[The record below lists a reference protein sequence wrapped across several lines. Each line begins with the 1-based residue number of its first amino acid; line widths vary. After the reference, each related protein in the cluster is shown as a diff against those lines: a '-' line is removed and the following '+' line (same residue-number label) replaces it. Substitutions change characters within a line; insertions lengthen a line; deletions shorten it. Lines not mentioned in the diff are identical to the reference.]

1 MIPGEP
7 TPIVMRRPAS
17 PRRRWFVIALVVL
30 VLVLLSLR
38 GIATFWTDYL
48 WFDSIGFSSVW
59 TTLVFSRVVLVLIAT
74 VVAFALLFLNLLLAD
89 RLAPRTPMPAGS
101 PDEELVERFQGWVSA
116 RITRFR
122 LGVAGFFGLLIGLGA
137 GSWWEDWLLFRNHQ
151 SFGITDPVFSKDIG
165 FYVFDVPFY
174 RDLFGWAFQFF
185 LIATLVVAALHY
197 LNGGIQVQPRRQHV
211 ASGVKVH
218 LSVLLAVLALLKAGG
233 YWLDRYDLLYSTRG
247 AVVGAT
253 YTDVHA
259 QLPALNLL
267 IGISVVA
274 AVLLLV
280 NIRMKGW
287 TLPAVAVGL
296 WLITSIALGGIWP
309 AAVQRFSVQPDE
321 INKELPYVGRNIEAT
336 RAAFDLSGVE
346 IRDFAAAEDLTATD
360 VSVSGPTMSNVRLW
374 DPKVLLTTYRQLQEL
389 RPFYQFLD
397 VDVDRYVIEG
407 VLNQVM
413 LAGREL
419 DDSNLP
425 DSGWVNKHLVF
436 THGYGSVVSPANTVT
451 PEGLPDFLV
460 KDITPG
466 DGVPGILDIAQPRI
480 YFGEALQ
487 PGSYVIVGTKE
498 KEVDYPVES
507 GAETVAF
514 NSYDGTGGIEVGSFF
529 RRAAFALRFADI
541 NTLISGQITPDSKV
555 LMVRNLRDILTK
567 AAPFLYPDADPYLV
581 VLDGRLVWV
590 QDMYTVTSRYP
601 YSTSAGDDGSTSLGR
616 AATGRLSVG
625 SGLPGDFNYIR
636 NSVKATV
643 DAYDGTVHYYVVDE
657 TDPLIRSYR
666 DIFPALFSTFD
677 EMPADLQNHLRYPED
692 LFRVQSDLYTRY
704 HVTDARVFFN
714 NGDPW
719 EIARDPST
727 TPSDTLR
734 FDFGAANRPMVPYYL
749 LMELPGEPDLSYLA
763 LQPFTAA
770 TKPNMVSFLI
780 AKSDK
785 ATYGDLIDFE
795 LPRDSFVDGPGQ
807 VGARINQDPD
817 ISREFTLLGQQGSE
831 VVQGNMLVVP
841 IHESI
846 LYVQPIYISARSGGS
861 DASALPEFKRVI
873 VVYGDKIAM
882 RNTLS
887 EALAAVFGEGGGG
900 GGGTGGGGELP
911 GDLTG
916 AVAQLLDQADA
927 AYTRADTALR
937 NGDLGTYQQELE
949 NARSLIDQAIALL
962 DQAGATTTTTTTTIG
977 GA

>member
-7 TPIVMRRPAS
+7 TPIPIRRRS
-17 PRRRWFVIALVVL
+17 GRRRWLGVVL
-30 VLVLLSLR
+30 VVVVLLLLSLR
-38 GIATFWTDYL
+38 GVATFWTDYL

-59 TTLVFSRVVLVLIAT
+59 TTLILSRVVLVLIAT
-74 VVAFALLFLNLLLAD
+74 VVAFLLMFLNLVLAD

-101 PDEELVERFQGWVSA
+101 PDEELVERFQGWVSL
-116 RITRFR
+116 RLMKFR

-151 SFGITDPVFSKDIG
+151 AFGITDPVFGKDVG

-185 LIATLVVAALHY
+185 VIATLVVAALHY
-197 LNGGIQVQPRRQHV
+197 LNGGIQVQARRQRV

-233 YWLDRYDLLYSTRG
+233 YWLDRYDLLFSSRG

-267 IGISVVA
+267 IGISAVA

-287 TLPAVAVGL
+287 TLPAAAVGL
-296 WLITSIALGGIWP
+296 WLVTSITLGGIWP
-309 AAVQRFSVQPDE
+309 AAIQRFSVQPDE
-321 INKELPYVGRNIEAT
+321 INKELPFVQRNIEFT
-336 RAAFDLSGVE
+336 RLAYGLDGVE
-346 IRDFAAAEDLTATD
+346 VRDFAAAEDLTASD
-360 VSVSGPTMSNVRLW
+360 VAVTGPTISNVRLW
-374 DPKVLLTTYRQLQEL
+374 DPKLLLTTYRQLQEL

-397 VDVDRYVIEG
+397 VDVDRYVVGG

-436 THGYGSVVSPANTVT
+436 THGFGSVVSPANTVT

-460 KDITPG
+460 KDITPA
-466 DGVPGILDIAQPRI
+466 DGVPGTLQIQQPRI
-480 YFGEALQ
+480 YFGEALE

-498 KEVDYPVES
+498 KEVDFPVES
-507 GAETVAF
+507 GSETVAF
-514 NSYDGTGGIEVGSFF
+514 NSYDGAGGIEVGSIL
-529 RRAAFALRFADI
+529 RRAAFALRFADV
-541 NTLISGQITPDSKV
+541 NTLISGQITSDSKV

-567 AAPFLYPDADPYLV
+567 AAPFLYSDADPYLV
-581 VLDGRLVWV
+581 VLDGKLVWL
-590 QDMYTVTSRYP
+590 QDMYTVTDRFP
-601 YSTSAGDDGSTSLGR
+601 YSTPASDDGATSLGR
-616 AATGRLSVG
+616 PATGRLTG
-625 SGLPGDFNYIR
+625 LSGLPSDFNYIR

-643 DAYDGTVHYYVVDE
+643 DAYDGTVHFYVVDE

-666 DIFPALFSTFD
+666 DIFPSLFSTFE
-677 EMPADLQNHLRYPED
+677 EMPTELKNHLRYPED

-704 HVTDARVFFN
+704 HVTDPRVFFN

-727 TPSDTLR
+727 TPADALR
-734 FDFGAANRPMVPYYL
+734 FDFGADNRPMVPYYL
-749 LMELPGEPDLSYLA
+749 LMELPGETELSYLA

-770 TKPNMVSFLI
+770 TKPNMVSFLV
-780 AKSDK
+780 AKSDA

-807 VGARINQDPD
+807 IGARINQDPD
-817 ISREFTLLGQQGSE
+817 ISSEFTLLGQQGSE
-831 VVQGNMLVVP
+831 IVQGNMLVVP

-846 LYVQPIYISARSGGS
+846 LYVQPIYISAKSGGS
-861 DASALPEFKRVI
+861 DVAALPEFKRVI
-873 VVYGDKIAM
+873 VVYGNRIEM
-882 RNTLS
+882 RSTL
-887 EALAAVFGEGGGG
+887 ALALSAVFGADTGTPDGP
-900 GGGTGGGGELP
+900 GTGLP
-911 GDLTG
+911 DDLTG

-927 AYTRADTALR
+927 AYTRADVALR
-937 NGDLGTYQQELE
+937 AGDLGTYQDELE
-949 NARSLIDQAIALL
+949 TARGLVDQAIALL
-962 DQAGATTTTTTTTIG
+962 DQATGATTTTTTTTVP